1 MIRGPTT
8 LKEFITIY
16 KFCKRDNENEGAY
29 DVVAVSG
36 LELFPSYPHCDLS
49 CLIVYVDPIKKN
61 VLVLKNS
68 FKPFW

>member
-1 MIRGPTT
+1 MTT
-8 LKEFITIY
+8 ELTWLLT
-16 KFCKRDNENEGAY
+16 RDSKTDTVQFSGKAFH
-29 DVVAVSG
+29 VVAVSG
-36 LELFPSYPHCDLS
+36 LELFPAYPHCDLS

>member
-1 MIRGPTT
+1 MTT
-8 LKEFITIY
+8 ELTWLLN
-16 KFCKRDNENEGAY
+16 RDSKTDTVQFSGKAFH
-29 DVVAVSG
+29 VVAVSG
-36 LELFPSYPHCDLS
+36 LELFPSYPHCDLR

>member
-1 MIRGPTT
+1 MRM
-8 LKEFITIY
+8 K
-16 KFCKRDNENEGAY
+16 
-29 DVVAVSG
+29 G

-68 FKPFW
+68 FKSFW

>member
-1 MIRGPTT
+1 MTT
-8 LKEFITIY
+8 ELTWLLN
-16 KFCKRDNENEGAY
+16 RDSKTDTVQFSGKAFH
-29 DVVAVSG
+29 VVAVSG